1 MICSL
6 ERKLQFLS
14 GIQISSFFVIE
25 LDCGIETLN
34 CELKGKA

>member
-1 MICSL
+1 MICTL
-6 ERKLQFLS
+6 EGKLQFLG

-25 LDCGIETLN
+25 FNCGIETLN